1 MGARAPA
8 AAPVAIATRASP
20 LPATGAVEQV
30 TPQQAQQLAIIA
42 DGLDGQDYFQLLQV
56 PQSAVAGEIKR
67 SFYRDSRIYHPDRI
81 FHLTDTKVKE
91 DIGAIYRRITEAYYV
106 LRDDAKRKK
115 YLVDINGPERAAKL
129 RYSEASEAELKAEAK
144 KVVEEEFGTTPKGR
158 QLYKTA
164 LQEIE
169 GQQWAAAERNLK
181 SALMYESSNVKF
193 KEKLAQVQV
202 KLEDQRK
209 LSGDSF
215 KIK

>member
-1 MGARAPA
+1 M
-8 AAPVAIATRASP
+8 
-20 LPATGAVEQV
+20 V
-30 TPQQAQQLAIIA
+30 TLESIGPRN
-42 DGLDGQDYFQLLQV
+42 F
-56 PQSAVAGEIKR
+56 
-67 SFYRDSRIYHPDRI
+67 
-81 FHLTDTKVKE
+81 DT
-91 DIGAIYRRITEAYYV
+91 
-106 LRDDAKRKK
+106 
-115 YLVDINGPERAAKL
+115 
-129 RYSEASEAELKAEAK
+129 AK

-158 QLYKTA
+158 QLYKAA

-169 GQQWAAAERNLK
+169 RQQWSAAERNLK